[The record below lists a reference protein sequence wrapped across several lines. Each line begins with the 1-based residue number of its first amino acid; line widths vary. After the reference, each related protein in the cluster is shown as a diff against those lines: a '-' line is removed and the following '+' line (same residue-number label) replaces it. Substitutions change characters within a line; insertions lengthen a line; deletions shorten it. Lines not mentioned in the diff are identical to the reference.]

1 MSTSHAESR
10 TWRPKDTLA
19 HRVMLMRTELGLSQ
33 REAAMQS
40 GVSFGTIQGVESG
53 RTPRNE
59 VATLAKLAKAF
70 HVDRDWLIW
79 GGPLDTEDV
88 VDPGPG
94 VSGEAA
100 DTARY
105 TPHLGSRRTS
115 FDSPET
121 AGTAP
126 KLATVTG
133 ITKRARSLHT
143 PNHTTNT
150 QRSLMAMA
158 G

>member
-1 MSTSHAESR
+1 
-10 TWRPKDTLA
+10 
-19 HRVMLMRTELGLSQ
+19 MLMRTELGLSQ

-79 GGPLDTEDV
+79 GGPLDNENDDDDGTQND
-88 VDPGPG
+88 GKT
-94 VSGEAA
+94 AN
-100 DTARY
+100 TARY
-105 TPHLGSRRTS
+105 TPHLGSRQTRPGH
-115 FDSPET
+115 PET
-121 AGTAP
+121 AGIVP

-133 ITKRARSLHT
+133 ITKRAGSLHT
-143 PNHTTNT
+143 LNHATNL
-150 QRSLMAMA
+150 QRSSMAMA